1 MIIAISGKAGS
12 GKSTVAKELAKKLGL
27 KHYSVGDLMRKMAKE
42 KGITLLELGRRAEK
56 DKSIDRELDERQIE
70 LGSNEKDF
78 VIDGRLTAFFMPKAD
93 LKVFL
98 DCDDKVRAERV
109 LKNERKDERGKS
121 LNDIIKKINEREESE
136 RKRYKG
142 YYNADYY
149 NKSLYDLVINTT
161 FLTVEEV
168 IDNIKDSL

>member
-56 DKSIDRELDERQIE
+56 DKSIDGELDERQIE

-98 DCDDKVRAERV
+98 DCDDEVRAERV
-109 LKNERKDERGKS
+109 LKNERKDEKGKS
-121 LNDIIKKINEREESE
+121 LNEIIKKINEREESE

-168 IDNIKDSL
+168 

>member
-121 LNDIIKKINEREESE
+121 LNEIIKKINEREESE